1 VIRCIFDK
9 LKINC
14 MLIIVV
20 VETPRPIVG
29 EYIEFEEIK
38 NH

>member
-1 VIRCIFDK
+1 
-9 LKINC
+9 

-20 VETPRPIVG
+20 VVNFVNSVEAPRPIVG

-38 NH
+38 NQ